1 MFLLLISILLFNY
14 IAYKNNKIPTHRNLS
29 IWSFT
34 IAFQVT
40 FDVFI
45 EFKYHGYWY
54 FDKGVDWIGVL
65 PHTLLIPPIN
75 VLLLSWFPFNSNLF
89 KKVIYITCWTI
100 GVLIYEA
107 LALLPE
113 PWGYFHLG
121 WWELWYDSIVVPIL
135 ILILLGYYK
144 LICKLENETFKR

>member
-1 MFLLLISILLFNY
+1 MFLLFISILLFNY
-14 IAYKNNKIPTHRNLS
+14 IAYKKNKIPMHRSIS

-34 IAFQVT
+34 IAFQIT

-45 EFKYHGYWY
+45 EFKYYGYWY

-75 VLLLSWFPFNSNLF
+75 ILLLSWFPYNSNLF
-89 KKVIYITCWTI
+89 KQVIYITSWTI
-100 GVLIYEA
+100 GALIYEG
-107 LALLPE
+107 LTLLPE

-135 ILILLGYYK
+135 ILILLAYYK
-144 LICKLENETFKR
+144 MICKLENEAVK

>member
-14 IAYKNNKIPTHRNLS
+14 IAYKRNKIPTHRNLS

-75 VLLLSWFPFNSNLF
+75 VLLLSWFPFNSHFF

-100 GVLIYEA
+100 GVLIYEG
-107 LALLPE
+107 LTLLPE

-121 WWELWYDSIVVPIL
+121 WWELWYDSIVVPIQ

-144 LICKLENETFKR
+144 LICKLENEAVK

>member
-1 MFLLLISILLFNY
+1 MFLLFISILLFNY
-14 IAYKNNKIPTHRNLS
+14 IAYKKNKIPTHRNLS

-100 GVLIYEA
+100 GVLISFTKDLPYFRN
-107 LALLPE
+107 LGDISILDGGSCGMIQLL
-113 PWGYFHLG
+113 FL
-121 WWELWYDSIVVPIL
+121 
-135 ILILLGYYK
+135 
-144 LICKLENETFKR
+144 F

>member
-1 MFLLLISILLFNY
+1 MFLLFISILLFNY
-14 IAYKNNKIPTHRNLS
+14 IAYKKNKIPTHRNIS

-40 FDVFI
+40 FDVII

-75 VLLLSWFPFNSNLF
+75 ILLLSWFPFKSNLL
-89 KKVIYITCWTI
+89 KKVIYITCWTL
-100 GVLIYEA
+100 GVLIYEG
-107 LALLPE
+107 LTLLPE

-144 LICKLENETFKR
+144 LICKLENETVK